1 MGNAE
6 SHDTSCNIESQDV
19 KPISKKNLFY
29 DKYNWIPSHPGFE
42 YEELTKNILSR
53 KFDTKEEI
61 GGYVDLRNN
70 FPQIQALN
78 SFPFNPII
86 SVVYL
91 LHYQLLKNKLPI
103 FPPSTMYIYRN
114 IEFYRN
120 VKSLFNFEV
129 IFNSIKQNGFCSEN
143 EFPTCNENITASID
157 NKLMEKSCAFKYIEV
172 HRVKQDIDTIK
183 ILLKNEYPLV
193 IGFSVYY
200 DLLSIDSYMWMPDKS
215 EDKKLGGLTGVIVGF
230 IEERKMFIMATTFG
244 KNFGTNGYI
253 MIPYDY
259 VLDPKLTGELYTLDF
274 KKERV
279 EGYIAQRKEMVNLQ
293 IDRVAKEETKKQ
305 YEKDSFGGLF
315 Q

>member
-6 SHDTSCNIESQDV
+6 SHQAECNIDNKATLQHN
-19 KPISKKNLFY
+19 KKFFY
-29 DKYNWIPSHPGFE
+29 DKYNWIPSHPGHE
-42 YEELTKNILSR
+42 YDEFTKNILSR
-53 KFDTKEEI
+53 KFDIEEDL

-70 FPQIQALN
+70 FPQILSLDN
-78 SFPFNPII
+78 LPFNPII

-103 FPPSTMYIYRN
+103 FPPSAMYIYRN

-120 VKSLFNFEV
+120 VKSLFNFEI
-129 IFNSIKQNGFCSEN
+129 IFNSIKINGFCSEN
-143 EFPTCNENITASID
+143 EFPTCDENLNINIS
-157 NKLMEKSCAFKYIEV
+157 NKLQEKACAFKYIEV
-172 HRVKQDIDTIK
+172 YKVKQDIDTIK

-200 DLLSIDSYMWMPDKS
+200 DLSSIDSYMWMPDKD
-215 EDKKLGGLTGVIVGF
+215 EDTKLGGLTGVIVGY

-244 KNFGTNGYI
+244 KYFGTNGYI

-259 VLDPKLTGELYTLDF
+259 VLDHRLTGEIYTLDF

-293 IDRVAKEETKKQ
+293 MNTVIKEETKKQ
-305 YEKDSFGGLF
+305 YQKDTFGGLF
-315 Q
+315 K